1 MAVIDAFQHEK
12 RCRRAIVR
20 LSDISSYFCS
30 PYVCVRGCPELVIYV
45 RWAIVYVLTTMT
57 SMAKIWF
64 VKYGQAPDGVLRG
77 CLIHFLLLLPLF
89 VGVLCLV
96 FV

>member
-1 MAVIDAFQHEK
+1 MTELWPVDDAFHHEM

-20 LSDISSYFCS
+20 LSDIFSDFCA

-57 SMAKIWF
+57 SRATIWP
-64 VKYGQAPDGVLRG
+64 VKYSQAPGGVLRG
-77 CLIHFLLLLPLF
+77 
-89 VGVLCLV
+89 
-96 FV
+96 